1 MFTNMKLIIKIVILF
16 FITYSLN
23 SMSKEPDLIPTVELV
38 YWSSLGRI
46 NIVQELL
53 DNGADPSTFDSGGYS
68 ALQAAAENN
77 HLDIVR
83 LLIKKGASVNYKS
96 KFTALELARMAGNI
110 KVIELLLENGAK
122 ET

>member
-1 MFTNMKLIIKIVILF
+1 
-16 FITYSLN
+16 
-23 SMSKEPDLIPTVELV
+23 MSKEPDLIPTVELV

-83 LLIKKGASVNYKS
+83 LCLLYTSPSPRDKRQS
-96 KFTALELARMAGNI
+96 RMPSSA
-110 KVIELLLENGAK
+110 
-122 ET
+122 